1 MYGNVKIKN
10 EECFISYEID
20 KNNELKINDIEY
32 RGVAIIEFIDDKII
46 KNIMIED
53 IDN

>member
-1 MYGNVKIKN
+1 MYIGGI
-10 EECFISYEID
+10 EE
-20 KNNELKINDIEY
+20 INKENWILE
-32 RGVAIIEFIDDKII
+32 DDKII